1 MNKLAHVLIFSLLTF
16 VSQAQN
22 ILALWN
28 YNTITGSPAA
38 PIADVG
44 VGTSNVVGSMVVA
57 AAATG
62 MDPILNNGCGS
73 QNGTNP
79 GAWAFTANPGATN
92 ESSGVQY
99 NVSTVGSRRLK

>member
-1 MNKLAHVLIFSLLTF
+1 MNKLLQVLILSSLSF
-16 VSQAQN
+16 GFQAQN

-28 YNTITGSPAA
+28 YNSITGSPAA
-38 PIADVG
+38 PLADIG
-44 VGTSNVVGSMVVA
+44 VGTSNVVGSMVVTS
-57 AAATG
+57 AATG

-99 NVSTVGSRRLK
+99 MASLEKIET